1 MNMFKKM
8 YRDFFGLNE
17 QYAFGKKSDPTK
29 DVVLSSDDT
38 KDPKKVL
45 AAQNVLKTTKGRL
58 HIEDGLDPVGKE
70 DTDINNDGKVDKSDK
85 YLKNRRK
92 VISKNID
99 EELVDEAQLLNKIT
113 DYRGGVEFVLTDP
126 ATAQNVFD
134 EIKQFAAK
142 KKIYVIKSK
151 LSRSGKVGYFQF
163 RLGEDPAKESQQIQG
178 YISQKPEIKHFRFN
192 VKGEK
197 PKVAPEPQI

>member
-1 MNMFKKM
+1 MFKKM

-17 QYAFGKKSDPTK
+17 QTSSSITHGRKVPGIDKMDAINLQKYNAELEKTKNLMKSMD
-29 DVVLSSDDT
+29 
-38 KDPKKVL
+38 
-45 AAQNVLKTTKGRL
+45 
-58 HIEDGLDPVGKE
+58 EDLDAVGKE
-70 DTDINNDGKVDKSDK
+70 DDDINNDGKVDKADD
-85 YLKNRRK
+85 YLKNKRK

-99 EELVDEAQLLNKIT
+99 EEIVDEAQLLNKIT

-151 LSRSGKVGYFQF
+151 LSGSGKVGYFQF

-192 VKGEK
+192 VRGEK
-197 PKVAPEPQI
+197 PKIAPEEQI

>member
-1 MNMFKKM
+1 MNIFKKM
-8 YRDFFGLNE
+8 YRDFFGLTE
-17 QYAFGKKSDPTK
+17 QTSFGKKPDPTK
-29 DVVLSSDDT
+29 DVVLSADDT

-70 DTDINNDGKVDKSDK
+70 DSDINNDGTVDNSDE
-85 YLKNRRK
+85 YLKKRRK
-92 VISKNID
+92 AISKNI
-99 EELVDEAQLLNKIT
+99 EEEIVDEAQLLNKIT
-113 DYRGGVEFVLTDP
+113 DYRGGVEFVLFDP
-126 ATAQNVFD
+126 ATAENVFD

-151 LSRSGKVGYFQF
+151 LSPSGKVGYFQF

-192 VKGEK
+192 VRGQK

>member
-17 QYAFGKKSDPTK
+17 QSAFGKKPDPSK
-29 DVVLSSDDT
+29 DVVLSADDT

-70 DTDINNDGKVDKSDK
+70 DSDVDNNGKVDKSDK
-85 YLKNRRK
+85 YLKNRRDAR
-92 VISKNID
+92 SKAID
-99 EELVDEAQLLNKIT
+99 EELVDEAQLLNRIT
-113 DYRGGVEFVLTDP
+113 DYRGGVEFVLIDP

-151 LSRSGKVGYFQF
+151 LSGSGKVGYFQF

-192 VKGEK
+192 VRGAK

>member
-17 QYAFGKKSDPTK
+17 T
-29 DVVLSSDDT
+29 VLSIDT
-38 KDPKKVL
+38 KKPGYQNAFKLAKDQAAKDPKIQIKL
-45 AAQNVLKTTKGRL
+45 
-58 HIEDGLDPVGKE
+58 EDLDPVGKE
-70 DTDINNDGKVDKSDK
+70 DADIDNNGKKDDADD
-85 YLKNRRK
+85 YLKNKRN

-99 EELVDEAQLLNKIT
+99 EEIVDEAQLLNKIT

-151 LSRSGKVGYFQF
+151 LSGSGKVGYFQF

-192 VKGEK
+192 VRGEK
-197 PKVAPEPQI
+197 PKIAPEEQI

>member
-1 MNMFKKM
+1 MFKKM

-17 QYAFGKKSDPTK
+17 QT
-29 DVVLSSDDT
+29 SSSIT
-38 KDPKKVL
+38 
-45 AAQNVLKTTKGRL
+45 NG
-58 HIEDGLDPVGKE
+58 
-70 DTDINNDGKVDKSDK
+70 
-85 YLKNRRK
+85 RK
-92 VISKNID
+92 VPGIDKMDAINLQKYNAELEKTKNLMKSMD
-99 EELVDEAQLLNKIT
+99 EEIVDEAQLLNKIT

>member
-17 QYAFGKKSDPTK
+17 QTASSMTHGRKVPGIDAKDADNLKRYNIELEKTK
-29 DVVLSSDDT
+29 NLM
-38 KDPKKVL
+38 
-45 AAQNVLKTTKGRL
+45 KGMD
-58 HIEDGLDPVGKE
+58 EDLDPVGKE
-70 DTDINNDGKVDKSDK
+70 DSDVDNNGKVDKSDK
-85 YLKNRRK
+85 YLKNRRDTR
-92 VISKNID
+92 SKAID
-99 EELVDEAQLLNKIT
+99 EELVDEAQLLNRIT
-113 DYRGGVEFVLTDP
+113 DYRGGVEFVLIDP

-151 LSRSGKVGYFQF
+151 LSGSGKVGYFQF

-192 VKGEK
+192 VRGEK